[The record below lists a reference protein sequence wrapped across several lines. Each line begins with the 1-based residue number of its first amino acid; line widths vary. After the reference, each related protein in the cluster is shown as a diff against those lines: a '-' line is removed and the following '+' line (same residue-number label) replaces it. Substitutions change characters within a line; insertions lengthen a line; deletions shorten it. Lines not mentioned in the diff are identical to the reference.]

1 MLLFVVVMVLLYTIP
16 ADRHLPL
23 MGHSAGCR
31 QLHVLAV
38 AVAVVGV
45 VSLLLVAAE
54 AVVAAAAAVMVAAV
68 VVVVSV
74 MVSVVCLWVFRSFLL
89 CAEIMVLTLLVQ
101 L

>member
-54 AVVAAAAAVMVAAV
+54 AVVAAAVMVAAV